1 MKQIN
6 KEKYLGKWWIP
17 FIFWAITFVLYN
29 VSELFKIIFLR
40 GFSLTLLIASLVLL
54 LISSIYQ
61 FYKKKWLGGFI
72 SLATALG
79 TIAFFIIIALGSFL
93 ITMIGGD
100 QWADNLKIP
109 ENIPLSKPIDT
120 DQNGNRT
127 DSILNLERKKTDF
140 LLYNSFQPGLYEYD
154 IWTTKIE
161 KGKVYLKA
169 YEITQNYR
177 LSETALSENTS
188 IEIYNPS
195 DTIMK
200 FGTKARFTI
209 YEGDWG
215 KPYAARFEVWFK
227 PDNNAQERKL
237 FERNY
242 IIEGWMH

>member
-1 MKQIN
+1 MKQNN

-29 VSELFKIIFLR
+29 VSELFKISFLR
-40 GFSLTLLIASLVLL
+40 GFSLTLLISSLVLL

-127 DSILNLERKKTDF
+127 DSILKIERKKTDF
-140 LLYNSFQPGLYEYD
+140 LLYKSFQPGLYEYD
-154 IWTTKIE
+154 FWTTKIE

-195 DTIMK
+195 NTIMK

-227 PDNNAQERKL
+227 PNNNEQERKL

-242 IIEGWMH
+242 IIEDWMH

>member
-1 MKQIN
+1 MKTNLFI
-6 KEKYLGKWWIP
+6 KYLAKWWVP

-29 VSELFKIIFLR
+29 VGELFKISFLR
-40 GFSLTLLIASLVLL
+40 SFSLTLLLASLFLL
-54 LISSIYQ
+54 FISSIYQ
-61 FYKKKWLGGFI
+61 FYKRKWLGGFI

-109 ENIPLSKPIDT
+109 ENIPLSKPLDT
-120 DQNGNRT
+120 EQNGRRT
-127 DSILNLERKKTDF
+127 DYIQNIKRNELDF
-140 LLYNSFQPGLYEYD
+140 QLYNSFQPGIFEYD
-154 IWTTKIE
+154 IWVPKIE
-161 KGKVYLKA
+161 KGKVHLKA

-177 LSETALSENTS
+177 LSETALSENTL
-188 IEIYNPS
+188 IEIYNPT
-195 DTIMK
+195 DTILK
-200 FGTKARFTI
+200 IGTKTDFTI

-227 PDNNAQERKL
+227 PDNNEKERKL
-237 FERNY
+237 LERNY